1 MTISINYFGMLAEI
15 TRCESEQLEFKGT
28 IADLKNLLLQK
39 YPEFAQKDF
48 RIAQNEE
55 LVEDRTQLNGSL
67 IAVLP
72 PFAGG

>member
-15 TRCESEQLEFKGT
+15 TRCESEQLDLSGT
-28 IADLKNLLLQK
+28 IADLKKLLLSK
-39 YPEFAQKDF
+39 YPEFHQKDF

-55 LVEDRTQLNGSL
+55 LVEDQTLINGTL